1 MHSSHTSSVHQ
12 AKDTTA
18 TDTLWLQRW
27 PEKGA
32 LTFVIHFL
40 LFPWKARKNI
50 LVEDSF
56 QNLVNLKMREFNYII
71 HAESTQEKLKS

>member
-56 QNLVNLKMREFNYII
+56 QNLVNLKMREFNYFI